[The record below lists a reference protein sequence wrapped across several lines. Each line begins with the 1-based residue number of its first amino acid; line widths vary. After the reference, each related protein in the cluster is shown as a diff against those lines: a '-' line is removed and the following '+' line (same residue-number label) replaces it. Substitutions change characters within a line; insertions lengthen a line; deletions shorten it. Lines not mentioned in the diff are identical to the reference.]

1 MKGRTKKMRTVS
13 FIAALGLLAL
23 GGCSA
28 DYADASKAQYVLLLT
43 GINLGVPLE
52 SDLRISSGAVCP
64 DSVPVRLE
72 NHAKNPAV
80 TGTGFR
86 GDMVVERYEV
96 RYYRSDGRNTQGV
109 DVPYTI
115 TGNVST
121 EILAEGSI
129 NLDLEVVRR
138 QAKAEPPL
146 ASLVGGGGTLI
157 VTMFA
162 EVTIHARMTTGEE
175 TNSVTGRLQID
186 FADFADTDTD
196 CP

>member
-1 MKGRTKKMRTVS
+1 MRTVS